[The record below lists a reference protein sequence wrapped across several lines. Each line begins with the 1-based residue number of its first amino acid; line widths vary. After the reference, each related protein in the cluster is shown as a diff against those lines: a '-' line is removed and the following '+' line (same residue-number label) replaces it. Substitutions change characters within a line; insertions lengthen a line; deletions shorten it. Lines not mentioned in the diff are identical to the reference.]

1 MYISES
7 RLVGG
12 ESQENDLIGPGSQT
26 ICHAMAN
33 VSLKNKDKEN
43 LEVKVK
49 LDSCGSVSIAHS
61 HLLTEVKETKA
72 YRLRNIARIQ
82 SALGGYKAS
91 NPPWTTDCDSGR
103 NQRAR
108 PYARLSEWKMHG
120 VEILA

>member
-1 MYISES
+1 MAWTGGWGNTTLRSPPRQPQLSAQFENMYISES

-33 VSLKNKDKEN
+33 VLLKNKDKEN

-72 YRLRNIARIQ
+72 THGNWRNH
-82 SALGGYKAS
+82 ALL
-91 NPPWTTDCDSGR
+91 N
-103 NQRAR
+103 
-108 PYARLSEWKMHG
+108 
-120 VEILA
+120 